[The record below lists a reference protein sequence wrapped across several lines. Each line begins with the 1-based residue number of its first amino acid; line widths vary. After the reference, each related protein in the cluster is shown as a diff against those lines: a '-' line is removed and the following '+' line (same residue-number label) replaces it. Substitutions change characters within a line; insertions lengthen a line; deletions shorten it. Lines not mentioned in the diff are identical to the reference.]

1 MIIIKFRYAFKTLK
15 RFFVKSYD
23 ERYNKTMS
31 NDTVVLLWSM
41 ANGLMPL
48 GGAFGGLLT
57 GLSIEHFGQLVC
69 FHNRKNSQTSLKT
82 KDKKFILLFF

>member
-1 MIIIKFRYAFKTLK
+1 
-15 RFFVKSYD
+15 
-23 ERYNKTMS
+23 MS

-69 FHNRKNSQTSLKT
+69 FYSN
-82 KDKKFILLFF
+82 KKLTQNLGAEIHYAYKL